1 MSICMEVE
9 LAKRFQVG
17 YIGTNKKSNV
27 MTTLTVRIDERSRR
41 KYRVS
46 GKQIAFEDLRRRIIG
61 TEGLGFLRAAH
72 RAAAKVG
79 LNTMTRKD
87 VEREIKSAHTETQ
100 RPRLGQGRIQS
111 SITQ

>member
-1 MSICMEVE
+1 
-9 LAKRFQVG
+9 
-17 YIGTNKKSNV
+17 

-46 GKQIAFEDLRRRIIG
+46 GKQIAFEELRRRIIG
-61 TEGLGFLRAAH
+61 AEGLDFLRAAH

-87 VEREIKSAHTETQ
+87 VEREIKAARNGSR
-100 RPRLGQGRIQS
+100 RP
-111 SITQ
+111 